1 MIRFSPG
8 LVQGCLAL
16 LALVPKHRLTFAQ
29 VCSSFASLSSLP
41 SSKVVEI
48 AQSLNWV
55 QADEQGCVVFTP
67 AGARLIG
74 TVGYEAQL
82 RQALLDYIDADRPPW
97 IQNASFGRS
106 RTIAFAGAEV
116 AQVFIEADLADGCS
130 KEIVAFWD
138 ELAARARGKTSARL
152 NDIGRVGERLTLQY
166 EHTRTGRNPRWVAID
181 NNADGYDILSVV
193 GPEDL
198 ELLSIEVKTTTLGQ
212 RGSFFLTRNEWDRA
226 IESAAHVFHLWNLIA
241 PQQPVLSVVSREQMS
256 GHVPND
262 SGDGT
267 WEQVEIPYRSF
278 SNTVVSD
285 AMCFRPI

>member
-1 MIRFSPG
+1 MAVQRKLSRFG
-8 LVQGCLAL
+8 M
-16 LALVPKHRLTFAQ
+16 
-29 VCSSFASLSSLP
+29 
-41 SSKVVEI
+41 
-48 AQSLNWV
+48 N
-55 QADEQGCVVFTP
+55 
-67 AGARLIG
+67 
-74 TVGYEAQL
+74 
-82 RQALLDYIDADRPPW
+82 
-97 IQNASFGRS
+97 
-106 RTIAFAGAEV
+106 
-116 AQVFIEADLADGCS
+116 
-130 KEIVAFWD
+130 
-138 ELAARARGKTSARL
+138 LAARARGKTSARL

>member
-8 LVQGCLAL
+8 LVQGCLEL
-16 LALVPKHRLTFAQ
+16 LALAPKHRLTFAQ

-41 SSKVVEI
+41 SAKVVDI

-55 QADEQGCVVFTP
+55 QADEQGCVTLTP
-67 AGARLIG
+67 AGSRLIG

-82 RQALLDYIDADRPPW
+82 RQALLDYIDTERPPW

-116 AQVFIEADLADGCS
+116 AQVFVEADLADGCS

-152 NDIGRVGERLTLQY
+152 NEIGRAGERLTLQY
-166 EHTRTGRNPRWVAID
+166 EHTRTGRSPRWVAID

-226 IESAAHVFHLWNLIA
+226 VDSAAHVFHLWNLSALQKPILA
-241 PQQPVLSVVSREQMS
+241 VVSKDRMAA
-256 GHVPND
+256 HIPND

-267 WEQVEIPYRSF
+267 WQQVEIPYLSF
-278 SNTVVSD
+278 SEE
-285 AMCFRPI
+285 